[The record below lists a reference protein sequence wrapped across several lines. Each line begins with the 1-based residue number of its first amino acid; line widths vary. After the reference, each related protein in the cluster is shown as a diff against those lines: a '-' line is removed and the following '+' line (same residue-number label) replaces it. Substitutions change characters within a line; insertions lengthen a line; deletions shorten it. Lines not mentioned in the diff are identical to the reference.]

1 MDNASIAA
9 IFEEIANV
17 LELSGQ
23 DPGGFKVRA
32 YRNAVGSITYAPDSL
47 TAIRREGDLR
57 DIPGIG
63 DAIAKKIE
71 ELLDTGRLEYL
82 ETLRASIPP
91 GAIEFVSIP
100 GVGSKLARRLS
111 KDLGARSIDELE
123 TAIEAGRMAALPGV
137 GEKTVANLL
146 KAIRSR
152 KPSIS

>member
-9 IFEEIANV
+9 IFEEIANL
-17 LELSGQ
+17 LEISGQ

-32 YRNAVGSITYAPDSL
+32 YRNAVGAINYAPDNL
-47 TAIRREGDLR
+47 AVIRREGDLR

-71 ELLDTGRLEYL
+71 ELLDTGRLGYL
-82 ETLRASIPP
+82 DALRASIPP
-91 GAIEFVSIP
+91 GATEFVSIP
-100 GVGSKLARRLS
+100 GIGSKLARRLS
-111 KDLGARSIDELE
+111 VELGASSIDELE
-123 TAIEAGRMAALPGV
+123 EAIEAGRMATMRGV
-137 GEKTVANLL
+137 GEKTVANVL